1 MSSRGL
7 RPWGAALL
15 GTVLLVS
22 SLVVAATAAALE
34 AGQPAPDFRLPS
46 TNGAEIGLADF
57 KGKKWVFLEFYG
69 QDFTPT

>member
-1 MSSRGL
+1 
-7 RPWGAALL
+7 
-15 GTVLLVS
+15 LVS